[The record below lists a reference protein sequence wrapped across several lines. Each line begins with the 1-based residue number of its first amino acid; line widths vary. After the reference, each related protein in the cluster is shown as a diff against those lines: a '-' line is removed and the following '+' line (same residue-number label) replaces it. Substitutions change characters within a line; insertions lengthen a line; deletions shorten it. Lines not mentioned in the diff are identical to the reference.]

1 MRATYCRP
9 RPFQMFCTGG
19 FSFSTR
25 QQQHKATS
33 ENSSTAKM
41 TSTPATISTSSSPS
55 IPSRKEVDAAL
66 NYILRKNKQD
76 VMYSSPRSV
85 TQVSQDTQDY
95 ETNNESTTTNNTSV
109 NDRNIISDE
118 QNDACSPCFGDLAE
132 GSSARIMSDM
142 LRSAF
147 TSQVFSKNINHKGR
161 RIVEE
166 KDPQINKNDC

>member
-1 MRATYCRP
+1 
-9 RPFQMFCTGG
+9 
-19 FSFSTR
+19 
-25 QQQHKATS
+25 
-33 ENSSTAKM
+33 M
-41 TSTPATISTSSSPS
+41 TSTPATLSTTWSPSSSPS

-66 NYILRKNKQD
+66 NYILRKNKQE
-76 VMYSSPRSV
+76 VIYSSPRSV

-109 NDRNIISDE
+109 NDRNMISDE
-118 QNDACSPCFGDLAE
+118 HDDAWSPCFVDLAE